1 MRRDGRHRPAVIR
14 KRGRES
20 RFPDRFLKN
29 SRFLEEICEP
39 ARPAGLVLI
48 NVFDIRFDFFVIETG
63 LHPSGGLFTE

>member
-1 MRRDGRHRPAVIR
+1 
-14 KRGRES
+14 
-20 RFPDRFLKN
+20 LKN